1 MGRRH
6 SDDWKL
12 RCCRQRHT
20 PPCFSV
26 SHDVHLQGCSQSSTP
41 STSSAAFASKFRP
54 EPSSSLT
61 FAGTRAAAHSGVP
74 VPTGGMAAS
83 RSAACFIVKGG
94 LLALERRY
102 RGCADK
108 SEAAPL
114 PPALRQ
120 ESHRF
125 DSVLRAGSALN
136 NGGLWKN
143 HYPCWMVKR

>member
-12 RCCRQRHT
+12 RCCRQRRT

-41 STSSAAFASKFRP
+41 SASSAAFASKFRP

-61 FAGTRAAAHSGVP
+61 FAGTRAAAHSGGVP

-94 LLALERRY
+94 LLALSWLRRQERSR
-102 RGCADK
+102 
-108 SEAAPL
+108 SAP